1 MTLEYRF
8 VLVDFT
14 YRDSTGRTRVFTAGR
29 PYPMPQAVAD
39 AATKHGLVSKS
50 RPRSWVPPDALSP
63 IMTLTEDEIAKAK
76 AERQGLT
83 RDTLLRLR

>member
-50 RPRSWVPPDALSP
+50 RPRSWAPPDALSP

-83 RDTLLRLR
+83 RDTLLRPR